1 MALVPRSFP
10 AHKRPLVNGILGFAQ
25 SFGLAS
31 APVIGGALTDA
42 FTWRACFG
50 INVPIGILAVAVT
63 AIYMKDLYPNR
74 DLELPIREKFKR
86 MDPIGTLLILPAI
99 VCLMMALQW
108 GETRFG
114 WSDWRIV
121 MLFVLFTVLI
131 TAFGYVQYQ
140 QQEKAV
146 LPPRII
152 KNRTVLAS
160 VIYACCTNGI
170 LAVTEYYTA
179 IYFQGVRGYSAAE
192 SGLLVLPMIVGF
204 SVTSMLAALGTTWIG
219 YYTRKYAREY
229 PRQC

>member
-10 AHKRPLVNGILGFAQ
+10 AHKRPLVNGLLGFAQ

-31 APVIGGALTDA
+31 APVIGGALIDA

-63 AIYMKDLYPNR
+63 AIYMKDLYPNP

-108 GETRFG
+108 GGARFG

-121 MLFVLFTVLI
+121 LLLVLFTVLI
-131 TAFGYVQYQ
+131 AAFGYVQYQ
-140 QQEKAV
+140 QQDKAV

-152 KNRTVLAS
+152 KNRTILAS
-160 VIYACCTNGI
+160 MIYACCTNGI

-179 IYFQGVRGYSAAE
+179 IYFQGVRGYSAAK
-192 SGLLVLPMIVGF
+192 SGLLVLPMIVGL

-219 YYTRKYAREY
+219 YYTRKCAREY
-229 PRQC
+229 PR

>member
-1 MALVPRSFP
+1 
-10 AHKRPLVNGILGFAQ
+10 
-25 SFGLAS
+25 
-31 APVIGGALTDA
+31 
-42 FTWRACFG
+42 
-50 INVPIGILAVAVT
+50 
-63 AIYMKDLYPNR
+63 
-74 DLELPIREKFKR
+74 
-86 MDPIGTLLILPAI
+86 
-99 VCLMMALQW
+99 
-108 GETRFG
+108 
-114 WSDWRIV
+114 

-140 QQEKAV
+140 QQDKAV

-160 VIYACCTNGI
+160 AIYACCTNGI
-170 LAVTEYYTA
+170 LAVTEYYIA